1 MKDFTHDDTTATGH
15 WGATGVAAM
24 MDRIVMPWGDGD
36 ALAQRFGS
44 GGNQVLSEVTSG
56 AGYILS
62 GLGLPKDSN
71 GTDTTGTNLFGKDYY
86 YIYVTNDMCLIVAVD
101 WGDATTAGVW
111 SARCD
116 SRANSYYGVGFRC
129 GCYHV

>member
-1 MKDFTHDDTTATGH
+1 
-15 WGATGVAAM
+15 M

-36 ALAQRFGS
+36 GFNQRFGS

-62 GLGLPKDSN
+62 GLGFPKDSN
-71 GTDTTGTNLFGKDYY
+71 GTDTTGTNLFGRDHY
-86 YIYVTNDMCLIVAVD
+86 YIYVTNEMCLIVACYWD
-101 WGDATTAGVW
+101 TTTIAGVW
-111 SARCD
+111 G
-116 SRANSYYGVGFRC
+116 ANFYHVRGNSNGVVGFRC